1 MPLQQNIETL
11 LQRRDIQRALETQ
24 GRGNVVGTALRVE
37 LPEEPLALLR
47 IGQLERRLQR
57 GGRRDRQLAE
67 AHALLLHLCQ
77 KLAALV
83 GRQASEAGGD
93 TRGGAVFHQLISIS
107 SSSDSSASR
116 RASLSVGACCP
127 ALAA

>member
-47 IGQLERRLQR
+47 IGQFEARL
-57 GGRRDRQLAE
+57 
-67 AHALLLHLCQ
+67 
-77 KLAALV
+77 
-83 GRQASEAGGD
+83 
-93 TRGGAVFHQLISIS
+93 
-107 SSSDSSASR
+107 
-116 RASLSVGACCP
+116 
-127 ALAA
+127 